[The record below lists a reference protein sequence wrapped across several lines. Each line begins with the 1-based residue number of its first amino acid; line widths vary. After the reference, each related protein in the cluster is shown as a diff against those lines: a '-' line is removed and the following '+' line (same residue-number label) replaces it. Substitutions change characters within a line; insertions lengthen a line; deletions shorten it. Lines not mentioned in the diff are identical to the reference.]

1 MEPHD
6 KNQAGDRPSDGEKS
20 RLAAGH
26 LLDPSDEFQGSTY
39 KPKPLNAWEKY
50 VQVLLLSNEL
60 AYVD

>member
-1 MEPHD
+1 MSIKKEIAGAMN
-6 KNQAGDRPSDGEKS
+6 KKAGTLQVTSWQAST
-20 RLAAGH
+20 
-26 LLDPSDEFQGSTY
+26 EFLGTTY